1 MDLFVLKKI
10 ISIFIMPIN
19 LVFIL
24 LILAIIYFNKRPKV
38 SFKYLISAVLLLLL
52 SSMPIVSNNLMAS
65 IEDNYEAFTRSSK
78 PVDYIVILGNGH
90 SSNDA
95 LPVTSQ
101 LKVASL
107 QRLVEALRIYKIH
120 PEARIITSGFAGND
134 PVSNAEKMKQSL
146 VLLGVSEQKIITEN
160 FPKDTE
166 EEALLISPRV
176 QGSNVVLITNADH
189 MPRSMKYFQLQGVFP
204 IAAPTGYWV
213 RGLNNITSWRDYTPS
228 SKKLEQ
234 TTVLWYE
241 SLGRFVQWIKTLF
254 S

>member
-24 LILAIIYFNKRPKV
+24 LILAILYFKKRPKV
-38 SFKYLISAVLLLLL
+38 SFKYLISSVLLLLL
-52 SSMPIVSNNLMAS
+52 SSMPIVSDTLMLT
-65 IEDNYEAFTRSSK
+65 IEDNYEAFSRSSK

-120 PEARIITSGFAGND
+120 PEARIITSGFASND

-176 QGSNVVLITNADH
+176 QGTNVVLITNADH

-204 IAAPTGYWV
+204 IPAPTGYWV
-213 RGLNNITSWRDYTPS
+213 RGLNNTTSWRYYIPS

-234 TTVLWYE
+234 TTTLWYE
-241 SLGRFVQWIKTLF
+241 SLGRLVQWFKTLF
-254 S
+254 N